1 MEEEV
6 VEEEVGQG
14 QTPYMRRLRMMKKHD
29 EQEIKHMKVKYTFS
43 R

>member
-1 MEEEV
+1 MEKQELEEEMS
-6 VEEEVGQG
+6 
-14 QTPYMRRLRMMKKHD
+14 QTLYMRKIPMMKKPD

>member
-1 MEEEV
+1 MEKQELEEEMS
-6 VEEEVGQG
+6 
-14 QTPYMRRLRMMKKHD
+14 QTLYMRKIRMMKKHD